1 MNRCLLLIITFVTSS
16 LASSEFSVS
25 FSKSSLSLELNEVAS
40 VNISLNKPAPQTLI
54 FAFTYRDSNGDYVKN
69 VNNSAV
75 RPLDAI
81 TILAG
86 QTGPVNVT
94 VAANK
99 PGRVYLGLNETGGSD
114 IFENLDRVTCNVLV
128 MHLSWL
134 DGLQIAV
141 GWIYFVAWTVS
152 FYPQVFLNWKR
163 KSVVGFNLDFL
174 CLNLVGFL
182 VYSVFNLA
190 LFASPAIKE
199 EYARLHPIGV
209 IPVMVND
216 IFFSVHAFL
225 ICGVT
230 GVQVLIYER
239 GGQRVSRV
247 CIVIL
252 CLIGVYCIINAIVA
266 GANAITWLTFL
277 FNISYVKLFITFI
290 KYVPQAV
297 MNCRRRSTVGWSI
310 GNICLDLTGGT
321 LSILQMFIVAYNFD
335 DWSSGF
341 GSPTKLGLGLFSIT
355 FDIFFMVQ
363 HWCLYPHGGEQ
374 AVPIITGVSST
385 ESYSQAMPNYQSVV
399 DYPVTTYSEITVKT

>member
-1 MNRCLLLIITFVTSS
+1 MFLGCHLLGHVRSTITANLFHFVYS
-16 LASSEFSVS
+16 
-25 FSKSSLSLELNEVAS
+25 
-40 VNISLNKPAPQTLI
+40 
-54 FAFTYRDSNGDYVKN
+54 
-69 VNNSAV
+69 
-75 RPLDAI
+75 
-81 TILAG
+81 
-86 QTGPVNVT
+86 
-94 VAANK
+94 
-99 PGRVYLGLNETGGSD
+99 
-114 IFENLDRVTCNVLV
+114 LDRVTCDVLV

-141 GWIYFVAWTVS
+141 GWMYFVAWTIS

-182 VYSVFNLA
+182 VYSVFNVA
-190 LFASPAIKE
+190 LFASPVIKSCV
-199 EYARLHPIGV
+199 LTFSLTS
-209 IPVMVND
+209 
-216 IFFSVHAFL
+216 IFFTVQPSGGIRASASDRSDSRYGERYFL
-225 ICGVT
+225 LCTRISHMWSDRRAST
-230 GVQVLIYER
+230 RLRKTPFYIRLFQR

-247 CIVIL
+247 CITIL

-297 MNCRRRSTVGWSI
+297 MNCRRHSTVGWSI

-363 HWCLYPHGGEQ
+363 HWCLYPHGGEHT
-374 AVPIITGVSST
+374 VPIITAVSSS

-399 DYPVTTYSEITVKT
+399 DYSVTTNSEVTVEK